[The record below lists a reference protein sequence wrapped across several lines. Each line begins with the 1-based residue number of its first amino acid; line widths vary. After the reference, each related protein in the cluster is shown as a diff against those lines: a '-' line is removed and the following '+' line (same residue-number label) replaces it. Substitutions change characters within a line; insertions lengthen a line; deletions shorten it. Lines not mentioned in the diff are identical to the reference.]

1 MNDRYGRFVLI
12 ALTAG
17 LLAACSSMGIQS
29 SEQKQ
34 KQAKV
39 EVSWPYAK
47 QGVLIELNS
56 ATDLNLQA
64 GRAHTLVLGV
74 VQTEDEKGFAQL
86 LTDSAGVQLLLTTG
100 KLPAGVLHT
109 DRYIVNPGE
118 RHVLSMDRVQDARY
132 VGLIAGYYEFNPAQA
147 ARLFRIPLNMKS
159 SGLIAKEYTAE
170 PAVLAL
176 RLALGSQSIVNAMSL
191 THDADK
197 LPVKEWLPVSGL
209 APEIPI
215 SAETLQRAKP
225 YQGSLI
231 KLDP

>member
-1 MNDRYGRFVLI
+1 MNDRYGRFVLM

-17 LLAACSSMGIQS
+17 LMAACSSVGIQS

-39 EVSWPYAK
+39 EVSWPYAR
-47 QGVLIELNS
+47 QGILIELDS

-74 VQTEDEKGFAQL
+74 VQTEDEKAFAKL

-109 DRYIVNPGE
+109 DRYVINPGE

-132 VGLIAGYYEFNPAQA
+132 VGLIAGYYEFNPAQV
-147 ARLFRIPLNMKS
+147 ARLFRVPLNMKS
-159 SGLIAKEYTAE
+159 SGLIAKDYTAE

-176 RLALGSQSIVNAMSL
+176 RLALGSQRIVNAVSL

-197 LPVKEWLPVSGL
+197 LPARELLPVSGV

-215 SAETLQRAKP
+215 SAETLLRSHP
-225 YQGSLI
+225 YRGPLI
-231 KLDP
+231 KLGP

>member
-1 MNDRYGRFVLI
+1 
-12 ALTAG
+12 
-17 LLAACSSMGIQS
+17 MGIQS

-47 QGVLIELNS
+47 QGILIELDS
-56 ATDLNLQA
+56 GTDLNLQA

-74 VQTEDEKGFAQL
+74 VQIEDEKAFAKL
-86 LTDSAGVQLLLTTG
+86 LADSTGVQLLLTTG
-100 KLPAGVLHT
+100 KLPVGVLHT
-109 DRYIVNPGE
+109 DRYVVNPGE
-118 RHVLSMDRVQDARY
+118 QHVLSMDRVQDARY

-159 SGLIAKEYTAE
+159 SGLIAKDYTAE

-176 RLALGSQSIVNAMSL
+176 RLALGGQRIVNAVSL

-197 LPVKEWLPVSGL
+197 LPTRELLPVSGV
-209 APEIPI
+209 ASEIPI
-215 SAETLQRAKP
+215 SAETLQRANP

-231 KLDP
+231 KLGP